1 MKESIC
7 IGVESTAHTIG
18 FGIVDSKGEVLANE
32 NRVYVPSRGGI
43 HPREAAQHH
52 SSVAI
57 DALASAIEDSGVE
70 LRDLDVVA
78 FSQGPG
84 LGPCLRSGATIA
96 RALALS
102 LQRPI
107 VGVNHMV
114 AHIEIGRLLTKCS
127 DPIILYVAGGNTI
140 LSVFEAK
147 RYRVL
152 GETLDIAA
160 GNCLDSF
167 AIEVGLK
174 QPYLP
179 SLEQLAD
186 QGNKIM
192 EIPYVVKGM
201 DMSFSGVL
209 TAAVR
214 LCRRSSSTEDICK
227 SLLENVCAM
236 LTEVTERALAHYE
249 KKEVLL
255 TGGTARSRRLREML
269 SGMVSEHDAS
279 LSVVPPEFAGDNG
292 AMIAWTGLLQFMH
305 GDRLELEESIV
316 KPRMRLDET
325 RVLWGNEAI
334 P

>member
-1 MKESIC
+1 MNYAVC
-7 IGVESTAHTIG
+7 IGLESTAHTIG
-18 FGIVDSKGEVLANE
+18 FGIVNSRGEVLANE
-32 NRVYVPSRGGI
+32 NRVYVPSVGGI

-52 SSVAI
+52 STVAI
-57 DALASAIEDSGVE
+57 DALSSALKKAGVGFG
-70 LRDLDVVA
+70 DFDVVA

-84 LGPCLRSGATIA
+84 LGPCLRTGATIA

-102 LQRPI
+102 MRRPI

-114 AHIEIGRLLTKCS
+114 AHIEIGKLLTKCS
-127 DPIILYVAGGNTI
+127 DPVILYVAGGNTI
-140 LSVFEAK
+140 VSVFQGE

-152 GETLDIAA
+152 GETLDISV

-167 AIEVGLK
+167 AIEAGLK

-179 SLEQLAD
+179 SLEQLAYL
-186 QGNKIM
+186 GTNTV

-214 LCRRSSSTEDICK
+214 LLRRSSQKQDICK

-255 TGGTARSRRLREML
+255 TGGTARSRRLGEML
-269 SGMVSEHDAS
+269 SGMVREHEAH

-292 AMIAWTGLLQFMH
+292 AMIAWTGLLHFMH
-305 GDRLELEESIV
+305 GDRLDVEESII

-325 RVLWGNEAI
+325 RVLWW
-334 P
+334 